1 MTEFEVFES
10 KVTVEN
16 ENCVTYGIIMRE
28 NGQTAAVI
36 SDVCPDRAFTEG
48 LAEKLQRL
56 GVDKACL
63 LETVA
68 EAVNGH
74 YSL

>member
-36 SDVCPDRAFTEG
+36 SDVCPDRALPRG
-48 LAEKLQRL
+48 LPKNCKGWAWKKRAFLKR
-56 GVDKACL
+56 
-63 LETVA
+63 
-68 EAVNGH
+68 
-74 YSL
+74 SPRR